1 MLKTEAELLTLSTG
15 GEGLAEQRAE
25 WDRRR
30 RTWASIRAHEALA
43 RCHELLAEEHSE
55 AAIKLLEEVHST

>member
-1 MLKTEAELLTLSTG
+1 MLRTEEELLTLPTG

-30 RTWASIRAHEALA
+30 RTWEEIRGHEGLA
-43 RCHELLAEEHSE
+43 RTHLRLAEEHDE
-55 AAIKLLEEVHST
+55 KATKLLEEVEV

>member
-1 MLKTEAELLTLSTG
+1 MLREERQLAATPEDLWDALRERQEA
-15 GEGLAEQRAE
+15 

-30 RTWASIRAHEALA
+30 RLWECVRAHENLA

-55 AAIKLLEEVHST
+55 AAIKLLEEVSA